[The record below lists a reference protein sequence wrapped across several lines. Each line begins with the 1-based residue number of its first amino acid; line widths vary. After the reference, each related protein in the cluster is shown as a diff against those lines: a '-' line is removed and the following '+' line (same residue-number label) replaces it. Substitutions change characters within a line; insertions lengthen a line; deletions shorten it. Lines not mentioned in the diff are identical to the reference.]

1 MLMKTKL
8 PKSIKTI
15 AQAKAYIDQ
24 LIENGETYNF
34 EDDAHEVTWAKQGG
48 PTKKQRDQMN
58 VLARQMDKLDGFDPN
73 TYLLE
78 QIEGPRMFTY
88 YFPLKGHT
96 AGDDLDKVRAIDARI
111 KADTHSSRIIVVKL
125 PVDMDPQIR
134 LSITDEISR
143 SLEGWDPRYSLE
155 DALGELGSTP

>member
-1 MLMKTKL
+1 MKTKL
-8 PKSIKTI
+8 PKSITTTD
-15 AQAKAYIDQ
+15 QAKAYIDQ

-34 EDDAHEVTWAKQGG
+34 EDDAHEVTWAQQGG

-58 VLARQMDKLDGFDPN
+58 VLAKQMSKLDDFNPG

-88 YFPLKGHT
+88 YYPLKGHT
-96 AGDDLDKVRAIDARI
+96 AGDDLGKVQAIDARI

-134 LSITDEISR
+134 LSITDEIAR
-143 SLEGWDPRYSLE
+143 SLEGWDPRNSLE
-155 DALGELGSTP
+155 EALGVLGPTP

>member
-1 MLMKTKL
+1 MKTKL
-8 PKSIKTI
+8 PKSSTTPD
-15 AQAKAYIDQ
+15 QAKAYIDQ

-34 EDDAHEVTWAKQGG
+34 EDDAHEVTWAQQGG

-58 VLARQMDKLDGFDPN
+58 VLAKQMSKLDDFNPG

-88 YFPLKGHT
+88 YYPLKGHT
-96 AGDDLDKVRAIDARI
+96 AGDDLGKVQAIDARI

-134 LSITDEISR
+134 LSITDEIAR
-143 SLEGWDPRYSLE
+143 SLEGWDPRNSLE
-155 DALGELGSTP
+155 EALGVLGPTP

>member
-1 MLMKTKL
+1 MKTKL
-8 PKSIKTI
+8 PKSITTT

-34 EDDAHEVTWAKQGG
+34 EDDAHEVTWGQKGG

-58 VLARQMDKLDGFDPN
+58 VLALQMNKLDDFDPS

-78 QIEGPRMFTY
+78 QIEGPRMFIY
-88 YFPLKGHT
+88 YYPLKGHT
-96 AGDDLDKVRAIDARI
+96 AGDDLEKVRAIDARI
-111 KADTHSSRIIVVKL
+111 EADTHSSRIIVVKL

-134 LSITDEISR
+134 LSITDEIAR
-143 SLEGWDPRYSLE
+143 SLEGWGFRYDLE
-155 DALGELGSTP
+155 DALRELGSTP

>member
-1 MLMKTKL
+1 MKTKL
-8 PKSIKTI
+8 PTSITTV

-34 EDDAHEVTWAKQGG
+34 EDEAHEVSWDKKGS

-58 VLARQMDKLDGFDPN
+58 VLARQMRKLDGFDPG

-88 YFPLKGHT
+88 YYPLKGHT
-96 AGDDLDKVRAIDARI
+96 AGNDLAKVRAIDSRI
-111 KADTHSSRIIVVKL
+111 EADTYSSRIIVVQL

-134 LSITDEISR
+134 LSITDEIAR
-143 SLEGWDPRYSLE
+143 SLEGWGFRYDLE
-155 DALGELGSTP
+155 DALGKLGSTP